1 MHNYPVGDH
10 PGRGHISIGSVMT
23 DQCALCSANEKSE
36 ADLPPRERVFN
47 GDHWRVAVHE
57 SALPGWLLVISKR
70 HIPSLAD
77 MNAEEAASLGSVLS
91 NGTTALGETVG
102 SLRTY
107 AMMFAEAT
115 AHVHFNLVPRMADI
129 PDHLKGAAVGGY
141 NREGTLLTA
150 DERDALAL
158 RLVAAWPEA

>member
-1 MHNYPVGDH
+1 
-10 PGRGHISIGSVMT
+10 MT
-23 DQCALCSANEKSE
+23 DQCALCSTNEKWD
-36 ADLPPRERVFN
+36 ADLPPRERVFL

-57 SALPGWLLVISKR
+57 SALPGWLLVISRR
-70 HIPSLAD
+70 HLPSFTD
-77 MNAEEAASLGSVLS
+77 MNAAEASSLGSVLS
-91 NGTTALGETVG
+91 NGTAALGEVVG

-115 AHVHFNLVPRMADI
+115 PHVHFNLVPRMADI

-158 RLVAAWPEA
+158 RLAAAWPGA